1 MLPYIRPRGHSRRG
15 HGRGRRRGEHAQA
28 YGRIRQPT
36 EHMTM
41 PTRALLLSELL
52 SESMGRDCY
61 ERKFRNLSELQHKW
75 QSLKCGMTLWIR
87 AELLSGENTT
97 AGDLPKIAKIDA
109 VILAIERLSRKL
121 WTPAMKITFIN
132 LIAVFSELE
141 RLPQAASAPRPEAA
155 NN

>member
-1 MLPYIRPRGHSRRG
+1 
-15 HGRGRRRGEHAQA
+15 
-28 YGRIRQPT
+28 
-36 EHMTM
+36 
-41 PTRALLLSELL
+41 
-52 SESMGRDCY
+52 
-61 ERKFRNLSELQHKW
+61 
-75 QSLKCGMTLWIR
+75 MTLWIR

-132 LIAVFSELE
+132 LIAVWTELE